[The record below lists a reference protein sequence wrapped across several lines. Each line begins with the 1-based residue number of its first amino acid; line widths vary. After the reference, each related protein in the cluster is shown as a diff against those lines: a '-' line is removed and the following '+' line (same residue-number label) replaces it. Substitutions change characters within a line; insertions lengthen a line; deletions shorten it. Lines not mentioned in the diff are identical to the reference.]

1 MILAIACPHC
11 GRRPV
16 LTARNVKYARSFLWG
31 DPLYSEMYLAGCR
44 RCVRWRVQ
52 RTVLRNVFEVPV
64 SILTRT
70 LGLLN
75 LFAIVPQNLFAV
87 VWRGSQEHQLK
98 CLSIWLYDEGKQVE
112 DVVIGE
118 DGLTGSDRA
127 LVLRLAYLLRNAA
140 AADGE
145 ISAEELRRAVAA
157 IGSFTEGR
165 CTPELAEALLSGELD
180 EAPPLVGFDF
190 GRRIAL
196 LRAVLDVMAADD
208 ELTEDERRFVA
219 TVGADLALP
228 PEFVEW
234 SLERPSRPADANTA
248 SPDGTLDPDVLTLA
262 CLTLDLE
269 PSASLQA
276 IKARYAELAVQ
287 YHPVTAG
294 WSANTNG
301 AGVIPS
307 EHEAR
312 RLEWAYAVMR
322 KRALEVERAK
332 GKGKGKGTTN
342 EKTIEEASTPS
353 VPRPRRREVTA
364 PVRAVNPSALVP
376 DGPAAAPS
384 TQSGEMAPAWEATT
398 LVATETPAE
407 GIAAADEPRLPNEAA
422 STTPL
427 VSDTAGAAALERLM
441 TRRRRWRRAGP
452 LVMTAWI
459 VMVMAPAILSVAVP
473 VPIAPEFVGA
483 LLPFSLLLLILI
495 FFRIR
500 WLFTRRPRIVLLLR
514 PFSEPTVNDALVRLV
529 QRHVGFLGFT
539 YTLADADVVA
549 HEMQHRVLGAIPGVN
564 VLTPR
569 RFGARTRG
577 ELMQLTASLDETMRR
592 TWGWLFSRRRL
603 FVVPAS
609 DTFWRDAVQLL
620 IESAD
625 VVLVEVSE
633 TAPGVVWEFEQLRRS
648 AAGAGVVFLARPD
661 RRENAQRSVDH
672 FFHRR
677 ADQLFTYDERGAL
690 TDERGFLRAVAQ
702 GLAAREMSV
711 GDKWKPVQREVA
723 S

>member
-44 RCVRWRVQ
+44 WCVRWRVQ

-98 CLSIWLYDEGKQVE
+98 CLSIWLYDEGKEVD

-145 ISAEELRRAVAA
+145 ISAEEVRRAVAA
-157 IGSFTEGR
+157 IGRFTEGR
-165 CTPELAEALLSGELD
+165 CTPELAEALLTEGVD

-208 ELTEDERRFVA
+208 ELTDDERHFVA
-219 TVGADLALP
+219 TVGDDLALP
-228 PEFVEW
+228 PEFVDW
-234 SLERPSRPADANTA
+234 SLERPQRPAGAGHA

-269 PSASLQA
+269 PSASLAA

-287 YHPVTAG
+287 YNPVTAG

-301 AGVIPS
+301 AGVVPS
-307 EHEAR
+307 EQEAR

-322 KRALEVERAK
+322 KRALEAEKAK
-332 GKGKGKGTTN
+332 GKAKGAKNRTTN
-342 EKTIEEASTPS
+342 DRAVSTASI
-353 VPRPRRREVTA
+353 PRPRRREVTA
-364 PVRAVNPSALVP
+364 PVRAALNPSALVP
-376 DGPAAAPS
+376 EGPAAAPS
-384 TQSGEMAPAWEATT
+384 VQSGEMAPSWEATP
-398 LVATETPAE
+398 LVARETPAE
-407 GIAAADEPRLPNEAA
+407 GIAAAHESGLPNEET

-441 TRRRRWRRAGP
+441 TRRRQWRRAGP
-452 LVMTAWI
+452 LLMVAW
-459 VMVMAPAILSVAVP
+459 VVLPFAAAVLEAIAGAS
-473 VPIAPEFVGA
+473 EFVVGLWV
-483 LLPFSLLLLILI
+483 LLPFLLPVI

-500 WLFTRRPRIVLLLR
+500 WLFTRRPRLVLLLR

-529 QRHVGFLGFT
+529 QRHLGFLGFT

-549 HEMQHRVLGAIPGVN
+549 NELQHRVLGAIPGVN
-564 VLTPR
+564 LFSPR
-569 RFGARTRG
+569 RFSARTRG
-577 ELMQLTASLDETMRR
+577 ELMQLAASLDESMRR

-620 IESAD
+620 IDSAD

-677 ADQLFTYDERGAL
+677 ADQLFTYDERGVL

-711 GDKWKPVQREVA
+711 GEKWRPVQREVA

>member
-1 MILAIACPHC
+1 MILATACPHC

-31 DPLYSEMYLAGCR
+31 DPIYSEMYLAGCR

-70 LGLLN
+70 LGILN
-75 LFAIVPQNLFAV
+75 LFSIVPQNVGAV
-87 VWRGSQEHQLK
+87 VWRGSQDHQLK
-98 CLSIWLYDEGKQVE
+98 CLSIWLYDEGKEVE
-112 DVVIGE
+112 DVVIGG

-145 ISAEELRRAVAA
+145 ISAEEMRRAVAA
-157 IGSFTEGR
+157 IGEFTEGR
-165 CTPELAEALLSGELD
+165 CTPELAESLLAGELD
-180 EAPPLVGFDF
+180 EAPPLVGFDY

-196 LRAVLDVMAADD
+196 LRAVLDVMAADQA
-208 ELTEDERRFVA
+208 LTDDERRFVA
-219 TVGADLALP
+219 TVGDDLGLP

-234 SLERPSRPADANTA
+234 SLERPPRPAGARGT
-248 SPDGTLDPDVLTLA
+248 SPDGTLDLDVLTLA

-269 PSASLQA
+269 PSASLA
-276 IKARYAELAVQ
+276 SIKARYAELAVQ

-294 WSANTNG
+294 WSANSHG
-301 AGVIPS
+301 AGVVPS

-322 KRALEVERAK
+322 KRALEVEQAK
-332 GKGKGKGTTN
+332 GKAKKSAKGAAIGTTSAV
-342 EKTIEEASTPS
+342 TATAATTSL
-353 VPRPRRREVTA
+353 PRRREVRA
-364 PVRAVNPSALVP
+364 PANAELHASPRFP
-376 DGPAAAPS
+376 DAPAAAPS
-384 TQSGEMAPAWEATT
+384 TSSVDEGLAMASTLQVTTRTTVAGPATAGESQVPDEAT
-398 LVATETPAE
+398 
-407 GIAAADEPRLPNEAA
+407 
-422 STTPL
+422 STTPPL
-427 VSDTAGAAALERLM
+427 SNVSEAAALERLM
-441 TRRRRWRRAGP
+441 TRRRRWRRSGP
-452 LVMTAWI
+452 LLMLATALVI
-459 VMVMAPAILSVAVP
+459 
-473 VPIAPEFVGA
+473 VGA
-483 LLPFSLLLLILI
+483 FVPLLAPLSFAGALVPLAPFLLGCI

-500 WLFTRRPRIVLLLR
+500 WLFTRRPRLVLLLR

-549 HEMQHRVLGAIPGVN
+549 HELQHRVLGVIPGVN
-564 VLTPR
+564 LFTPR
-569 RFGARTRG
+569 RFSARTRG
-577 ELMQLTASLDETMRR
+577 ELMQLAASLDETMRR

-625 VVLVEVSE
+625 VVLVEISE

-648 AAGAGVVFLARPD
+648 PAGAGVVFLARPD

-677 ADQLFTYDERGAL
+677 ADQLFTYDEHGVL
-690 TDERGFLRAVAQ
+690 TDERGFLRAVAH
-702 GLAAREMSV
+702 GLAARELAV
-711 GDKWKPVQREVA
+711 GAKWQPATQAVA

>member
-44 RCVRWRVQ
+44 WCVRWRVQ

-98 CLSIWLYDEGKQVE
+98 CLSIWLYDEGKEVD

-145 ISAEELRRAVAA
+145 ISAEEVRRAVAA

-165 CTPELAEALLSGELD
+165 CTPELAQALLTEGVD

-208 ELTEDERRFVA
+208 ELTDDERHFVA
-219 TVGADLALP
+219 TVGDDLALP
-228 PEFVEW
+228 PEFVDW
-234 SLERPSRPADANTA
+234 SLERPQRPAGAGHA

-269 PSASLQA
+269 PSASLAA

-287 YHPVTAG
+287 YNPVTAG

-301 AGVIPS
+301 AGVVPS
-307 EHEAR
+307 EQEAR

-322 KRALEVERAK
+322 KRALEAEKAK
-332 GKGKGKGTTN
+332 GKAKGAKNRTTN
-342 EKTIEEASTPS
+342 DRAVSTASI
-353 VPRPRRREVTA
+353 PRPRRREVTA
-364 PVRAVNPSALVP
+364 PVRAALNPSALVP
-376 DGPAAAPS
+376 EGPAAAPS
-384 TQSGEMAPAWEATT
+384 VQSGEMAPSWEVTPP
-398 LVATETPAE
+398 VATETPAD
-407 GIAAADEPRLPNEAA
+407 GMAAARDAEFPSETRA
-422 STTPL
+422 TTPPA
-427 VSDTAGAAALERLM
+427 SDTAGAAALKRLM
-441 TRRRRWRRAGP
+441 TRRRRWRRGGP
-452 LVMTAWI
+452 ILVLAWVVAI
-459 VMVMAPAILSVAVP
+459 ALGLLGAYIPALDIPTVLAML
-473 VPIAPEFVGA
+473 
-483 LLPFSLLLLILI
+483 LLPTPFLVLIILL
-495 FFRIR
+495 RIR
-500 WLFTRRPRIVLLLR
+500 WLFTRRPRLVLLLR

-529 QRHVGFLGFT
+529 QRHLGFLGFT

-549 HEMQHRVLGAIPGVN
+549 NELQHRVLGAIPGVN
-564 VLTPR
+564 LFSPR
-569 RFGARTRG
+569 RFNARTRG
-577 ELMQLTASLDETMRR
+577 ELMQLAASLDESMRR

-677 ADQLFTYDERGAL
+677 ADQLFTYDERGVL

-711 GDKWKPVQREVA
+711 GEKWRPVQREVA